1 MYEDDTT
8 KLFYLSFL
16 LICPIVMLLIK
27 EIGLLVA
34 VIALIALIA
43 SGVFAIIKFITDYN
57 CIWSKDYSI
66 APIFFRRSTLHSY
79 IFENRKTI
87 IENSGSPRKFKK
99 FADEEIRK
107 FFKNEIRAI
116 EKRIETTKDSEI
128 KKSSL
133 KGVLSIYKKI
143 LKTYVENAQR
153 EVLANEELKNKT
165 TRTII
170 ETQDKEL
177 AKSINRYD
185 EWSKY
190 R

>member
-1 MYEDDTT
+1 MYETDTT

-43 SGVFAIIKFITDYN
+43 SGVFAIIKFIIDYN
-57 CIWSKDYSI
+57 CIWSKNSI
-66 APIFFRRSTLHSY
+66 VPIFFRRSTLHSY
-79 IFENRKTI
+79 IFKNRETI
-87 IENSGSPRKFKK
+87 IENSDSPRKFKK

-107 FFKNEIRAI
+107 FFKNETRAI

-133 KGVLSIYKKI
+133 NGVLSIYKKI
-143 LKTYVENAQR
+143 LKTYVENVQR

>member
-8 KLFYLSFL
+8 GLFYLSFL
-16 LICPIVMLLIK
+16 LICPIVMIFIK
-27 EIGLLVA
+27 EIGLLAA

-43 SGVFAIIKFITDYN
+43 SVVLAIIKFIIDYN
-57 CIWSKDYSI
+57 CIWSKNSSD
-66 APIFFRRSTLHSY
+66 PIFFRRSTLHSY
-79 IFENRKTI
+79 IFKNRRTI
-87 IENSGSPRKFKK
+87 IKNNGSPRKFKK

-133 KGVLSIYKKI
+133 NGVLSIYEKVFKI
-143 LKTYVENAQR
+143 YVENAQR

-165 TRTII
+165 TRTVI

>member
-1 MYEDDTT
+1 MYETDTT

-43 SGVFAIIKFITDYN
+43 LIASVVFAIIKFIIDYN
-57 CIWSKDYSI
+57 CIWSKDYSMS
-66 APIFFRRSTLHSY
+66 PIFFRRSTLHSY
-79 IFENRKTI
+79 IFKKRETI
-87 IENSGSPRKFKK
+87 IKNSGSPRKFKK

-107 FFKNEIRAI
+107 FFKNEIRAR

-128 KKSSL
+128 KNSSL

-143 LKTYVENAQR
+143 LKTYVENAQ
-153 EVLANEELKNKT
+153 
-165 TRTII
+165 
-170 ETQDKEL
+170 
-177 AKSINRYD
+177 
-185 EWSKY
+185 
-190 R
+190 